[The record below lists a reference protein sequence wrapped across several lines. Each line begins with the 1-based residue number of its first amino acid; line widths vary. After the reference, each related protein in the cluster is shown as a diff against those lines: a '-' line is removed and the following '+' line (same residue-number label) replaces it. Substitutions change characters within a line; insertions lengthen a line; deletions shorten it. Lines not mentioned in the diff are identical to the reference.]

1 MALIKEIHV
10 GPERA
15 YVCKISKQIFGEREF
30 GSRQAAR
37 QASLNHVYSI
47 IRQQTADGIGVGTSV
62 RLRAKLYRKD
72 KSPTAR

>member
-1 MALIKEIHV
+1 
-10 GPERA
+10 
-15 YVCKISKQIFGEREF
+15 
-30 GSRQAAR
+30 
-37 QASLNHVYSI
+37 LNHVYSI